1 MQLVDRPTNHVIALT
16 CMRPDLDGFNQ
27 HEFRRLNLLLALRL
41 RHQTVLAVCDNLQ
54 LRDWLVAQLEASV
67 AGTVTIS
74 LNLNDPDPI
83 IQISRSLSEARVPH
97 PEQPSPHLLQLT
109 GIEGLTH
116 RSPYAQQIFLD
127 RLQQTDSNHPTLR
140 EVTLLLWV
148 TGPWLHAIQ
157 QAAPGFWQ
165 RHTALFNFE
174 GDPTPATGPLAPLVV
189 STSDPSITTPAS
201 TASLPSVTESTA
213 PIAAA
218 VPSQIQSLR
227 QLLNPGEQPPDLVA
241 LATPPPSDPAS
252 SFSLDFSP
260 APASLNL
267 SLPAD
272 FLSLVNLVSIQ
283 LQASDEPL
291 IQALQYIQQLHQQS
305 ESQTELATAYHTFA
319 LLCRDRLEQVTPTLK
334 AIELAIRAYQ
344 QALAYLDSDSL
355 LRANSLND
363 LGNLHWIESRHLE
376 SAEQRQAA
384 LEQSIAVYQ
393 QALQLLRP
401 ETQPQTYAMI
411 HNNLGAAYA
420 DLATYDNT
428 AETLQTAITAYE
440 AALKYRGAD
449 IDPDRYAATQN
460 NLGSVY
466 WNLAQHQ
473 QPLHHL
479 TQAIAAYQ
487 KALQYY
493 TPEQEPLKHAMIQN
507 NLGTTYWNL
516 AQCQQ
521 LITAQK
527 QIGHPDLCQPL
538 LENAIAAYR
547 TALLYRTP
555 EANPAACAATCNNL
569 GAAYW
574 HLSMLETTA
583 APEQFKYLQFASQA
597 YTQALKLAINLETN
611 DNLPPGFDFISI
623 CNNLGLT
630 FYHLAQQP
638 QVESGK
644 QLQLLMKALTYH
656 GQAMQQAEPSSKAY
670 ELTFNYII
678 QSLRAC
684 YNAAG
689 LQGQNQALSQIPAGL
704 LSDVMKCL

>member
-1 MQLVDRPTNHVIALT
+1 MQLVDRPVDRVTALI
-16 CMRPDLDGFNQ
+16 CMQPDLDGFNQ
-27 HEFRRLNLLLALRL
+27 REFRRLNLLLALRL

-54 LRDWLVAQLEASV
+54 LRDWLVAQIEASV
-67 AGTVTIS
+67 AGTVTVV

-83 IQISRSLSEARVPH
+83 IQISRTLSEARFLH
-97 PEQPSPHLLQLT
+97 PEQHSPHLLQLT

-148 TGPWLHAIQ
+148 TRPWLHAIQ

-165 RHTALFNFE
+165 RHTSVFTFE
-174 GDPTPATGPLAPLVV
+174 GDPTPATGLLVSLPA
-189 STSDPSITTPAS
+189 STTDPSILIPAS
-201 TASLPSVTESTA
+201 AASMLSSTESDG
-213 PIAAA
+213 P
-218 VPSQIQSLR
+218 VPQSVPTQIQSLWE
-227 QLLNPGEQPPDLVA
+227 LLNPGEQ
-241 LATPPPSDPAS
+241 TP
-252 SFSLDFSP
+252 
-260 APASLNL
+260 
-267 SLPAD
+267 
-272 FLSLVNLVSIQ
+272 
-283 LQASDEPL
+283 EL
-291 IQALQYIQQLHQQS
+291 IQALQQIQQLHQQS

-319 LLCRDRLEQVTPTLK
+319 LLCRDRLQQVTPTLND
-334 AIELAIRAYQ
+334 IELAIRAYQ
-344 QALAYLDSDSL
+344 QALAYLDSDAL
-355 LRANSLND
+355 LRADILND
-363 LGNLHWIESRHLE
+363 LGNLYWMESRHLE
-376 SAEQRQAA
+376 SPEQRQAA
-384 LEQSIAVYQ
+384 LRQSIAAYQ
-393 QALQLLRP
+393 QALQPLRP
-401 ETQPQTYAMI
+401 EAQPQTYAMI
-411 HNNLGAAYA
+411 QNNLGAAYA
-420 DLATYDNT
+420 DLAVYGNT
-428 AETLQTAITAYE
+428 AETLQTAVAAYE

-449 IDPDRYAATQN
+449 TDPDRYAATQN
-460 NLGSVY
+460 NLGTAY

-516 AQCQQ
+516 AQCEQ

-555 EANPAACAATCNNL
+555 ETNPVACATTCNNM

-574 HLSMLETTA
+574 HLAMLDTTA
-583 APEQFKYLQFASQA
+583 PPEQFKYLQLASQA
-597 YTQALKLAINLETN
+597 YTQALKLANNLETSQN
-611 DNLPPGFDFISI
+611 PPPGFDPMSI

-638 QVESGK
+638 QDESDK
-644 QLQLLMKALTYH
+644 QLQLLIKALTYH
-656 GQAMQQAEPSSKAY
+656 GRAIQQAEPSSEAY

-684 YNAAG
+684 SKAAG
-689 LQGQNQALSQIPAGL
+689 LQGQNQALSQIPASL
-704 LSDVMKCL
+704 LSEVMKRL

>member
-1 MQLVDRPTNHVIALT
+1 MQLVDRPADHATALI
-16 CMRPDLDGFNQ
+16 CMQPDLDGFNQ
-27 HEFRRLNLLLALRL
+27 REFRRLNLLLALRL

-54 LRDWLVAQLEASV
+54 LRDWLVAQIEASV
-67 AGTVTIS
+67 AGTVTVS

-83 IQISRSLSEARVPH
+83 IQISRALSEARALH
-97 PEQPSPHLLQLT
+97 PEQHSPHLLQLT
-109 GIEGLTH
+109 GIERLTH

-148 TGPWLHAIQ
+148 TRPWLHAIQ

-165 RHTALFNFE
+165 RHTAVFSFE
-174 GDPTPATGPLAPLVV
+174 GDPTPATGLLAPLPT
-189 STSDPSITTPAS
+189 STVAPSILIPAS
-201 TASLPSVTESTA
+201 AASMLSTTEPDEPVPASA
-213 PIAAA
+213 PT
-218 VPSQIQSLR
+218 QIQSLWE
-227 QLLNPGEQPPDLVA
+227 LLNPDEQRPDPGAPVPPPPDPTADLP
-241 LATPPPSDPAS
+241 LDFPPSPRS
-252 SFSLDFSP
+252 S
-260 APASLNL
+260 AL

-272 FLSLVNLVSIQ
+272 FLSLVNLVSDQ
-283 LQASDEPL
+283 VQASDEPL
-291 IQALQYIQQLHQQS
+291 IQALQQIQQFHQQS

-319 LLCRDRLEQVTPTLK
+319 LLCRDRLEQVTPTLND
-334 AIELAIRAYQ
+334 IELAIRAYQ

-355 LRANSLND
+355 LRADILND
-363 LGNLHWIESRHLE
+363 LGNLYWMESRHLE
-376 SAEQRQAA
+376 FAEQRQAA
-384 LEQSIAVYQ
+384 LKQSIAVYQ
-393 QALQLLRP
+393 QALQPLQP
-401 ETQPQTYAMI
+401 QTQPQTYAMI
-411 HNNLGAAYA
+411 QNNLGAAYA
-420 DLATYDNT
+420 DLAVYGNT
-428 AETLQTAITAYE
+428 AETLQAAIAAYE

-449 IDPDRYAATQN
+449 TDPDRYAATQN
-460 NLGSVY
+460 NLGTAY

-473 QPLHHL
+473 HPLHHL

-516 AQCQQ
+516 AQCEQ
-521 LITAQK
+521 LMTAQK

-538 LENAIAAYR
+538 LKNAIAAYR

-555 EANPAACAATCNNL
+555 ETNPVACATTCNNL

-574 HLSMLETTA
+574 HLAMLDTTPP
-583 APEQFKYLQFASQA
+583 PEQFKYLQLASQA
-597 YTQALKLAINLETN
+597 YTQALKLANNLEASQS
-611 DNLPPGFDFISI
+611 LPHGFDPMSI

-644 QLQLLMKALTYH
+644 RLQLLMKALTYH
-656 GQAMQQAEPSSKAY
+656 GQAIQQAEPSSEAY
-670 ELTFNYII
+670 ELTFNYMI

-684 YNAAG
+684 SNAAG
-689 LQGQNQALSQIPAGL
+689 LQGQNQALSQIPASL
-704 LSDVMKCL
+704 LSEVMKRL